1 MSWLVRLP
9 AALLCLAGA
18 VVAGTY
24 ALALASAPGEG
35 AARLFP
41 AQVHKTACEAGRVA
55 CAPALARQAGA
66 RAPLGARA
74 LRDLLVS
81 AEKGSE
87 PATALAR
94 LVLSQDPRSE
104 HARILLAEAALL
116 EGDREGFLRLYLPVF
131 QTDPRR
137 GSAYADALAALCV
150 DEDLFA
156 RIEARIIQA
165 PPYWGGAWL
174 AALARRGDLPASRL
188 IGLYAR
194 FPEAQVG
201 LLSQL
206 TASGNWQGAYI
217 AFNAFLSA
225 GPPSA
230 EAADALTI
238 PFNARFQALSAPPP
252 FNWRLNGQGAEWLPE
267 GGVYAFFQGRRSE
280 TFLSQTFPLQPGL
293 WRLSARMSGEV
304 SETGGYFRF
313 VLACAASGKKSEA
326 FDVTD
331 LTAYPGVREF
341 DFEHPAGICDFVTLS
356 LTGVPGTFPQPARIE
371 LTEVRLVRLNAGEI
385 LP

>member
-1 MSWLVRLP
+1 MIALARLL

-18 VVAGTY
+18 ALAGAY

-41 AQVHKTACEAGRVA
+41 AQVHKTACQAGRVP
-55 CAPALARQAGA
+55 CAPALAWQAGA

-74 LRDLLVS
+74 LSDLLAS
-81 AEKGSE
+81 PERGSD
-87 PATALAR
+87 PALAR
-94 LVLSQDPRSE
+94 LVLSQDPRAE
-104 HARILLAEAALL
+104 HARILMAEAALR
-116 EGDREGFLRLYLPVF
+116 EGDMEGFLRLYLPVF
-131 QTDPRR
+131 QTHPRQAA
-137 GSAYADALAALCV
+137 AYADALAALSV
-150 DEDLFA
+150 DEDLFT
-156 RIEARIIQA
+156 RIEARIGEA
-165 PPYWGGAWL
+165 PPSWGGAWL

-194 FPEAQVG
+194 FPQSQAG
-201 LLSQL
+201 LLSQM
-206 TASGNWQGAYI
+206 TASGNWHGAYI
-217 AFNAFLSA
+217 AFNAFLAA

-230 EAADALTI
+230 EEANALTI
-238 PFNARFQALSAPPP
+238 PFNPRFQALPAPPP

-280 TFLSQTFPLQPGL
+280 TFLSQTFPLQPGP
-293 WRLSARMSGEV
+293 WRLSARMSGDV

-313 VLACAASGKKSEA
+313 VLACAGSGKKSDI

-371 LTEVRLVRLNAGEI
+371 LTEARLVRLDAGQV